1 MKQNTRFFWLG
12 LGLGLFVLL
21 TTAGILTVD
30 YQGRRLSF
38 GDAIPL
44 ARVEK
49 SPNRVE
55 LTVKAFGQER
65 TWDVTRL
72 ERVWQFI
79 LEFGCIPQ
87 AKE

>member
-12 LGLGLFVLL
+12 LGLGLFVL
-21 TTAGILTVD
+21 TVD
-30 YQGRRLSF
+30 DQGRRLSF
-38 GDAIPL
+38 GDAVPL

>member
-30 YQGRRLSF
+30 YQGRRPRF
-38 GDAIPL
+38 GDAVPP

-49 SPNRVE
+49 SPNPGA
-55 LTVKAFGQER
+55 LTVQAVGQGR
-65 TWDVTRL
+65 T
-72 ERVWQFI
+72 
-79 LEFGCIPQ
+79 
-87 AKE
+87 